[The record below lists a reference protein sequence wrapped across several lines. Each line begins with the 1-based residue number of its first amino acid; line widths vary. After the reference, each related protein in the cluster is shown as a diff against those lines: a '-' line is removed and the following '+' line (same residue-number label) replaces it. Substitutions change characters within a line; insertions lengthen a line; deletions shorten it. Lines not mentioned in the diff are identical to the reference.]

1 MKKSLEE
8 LVRATLAELPVP
20 RRIACIRL
28 PLPPGGGGPPPG
40 PEARAALAG
49 ALLRAAPRVT
59 PVREH
64 PRALWA
70 DAGGMQRRGGDAA
83 VADALLA
90 AAREAGFPVQVGIAG
105 TCIAAAAA
113 TRERGTA
120 VRVVPPGADAR
131 YLRRRPLSL
140 LPVPRD
146 LRETLALL
154 GIRHCGA
161 LAALDAADVEL
172 RFGSAGLAAWR
183 LARAEDPRWPFR
195 PPAPGVAQ
203 AEAEFD
209 PPIDST
215 EPLRFVLPGLIEAVC
230 RQLGGRQR
238 IPARL
243 SLVLTVEGAARHD
256 DAREV
261 RPARAT
267 ADARVLA
274 ELCRR
279 AAESPPPGGPV
290 AGVRLEALD
299 EGAPRA
305 DQLDAFHP
313 PAPDP
318 GALHAALLPVFA
330 RWGDG
335 ALSAAVLH
343 GAHLPAEHAAW
354 EPLGSDAIAAFAHAH
369 PSPPADPP
377 AGVAELG
384 RATLELCLRRLPEPR
399 PVRVREG
406 AGRRPLEVELQSVD
420 TAPLGGTGESFPQG
434 AWKTRSEGPERISG
448 GWWAAGSAR
457 EYWRVESPGGWLAV
471 VFRDAASGGWY
482 LEGWFD

>member
-1 MKKSLEE
+1 MKQSLEE
-8 LVRATLAELPVP
+8 LVRAALADLPVR

-28 PLPPGGGGPPPG
+28 PLRDGAPPPG

-70 DAGGMQRRGGDAA
+70 DASGMQRRGGDAA

-90 AAREAGFPVQVGIAG
+90 AAREAGFQVQVGIAG
-105 TCIAAAAA
+105 SCIAAAAA

-140 LPVPRD
+140 LPIPRD

-154 GIRHCGA
+154 GIRGCGA
-161 LAALDAADVEL
+161 LADLDAADVEL

-195 PPAPGVAQ
+195 PPVPGVAS

-215 EPLRFVLPGLIEAVC
+215 EPLRFVLPGLIDAVC
-230 RQLGGRQR
+230 RQLDARQR

-243 SLVLTVEGAARHD
+243 SLVLTVDGETRHD

-279 AAESPPPGGPV
+279 AAETPPPGGPV

-305 DQLDAFHP
+305 DQLDAFRT

-369 PSPPADPP
+369 PHPPDDPP
-377 AGVAELG
+377 EGVTELG
-384 RATLELCLRRLPEPR
+384 RASLELCLRRLLEPC

-406 AGRRPLEVELQSVD
+406 AGRRPLEVELQSVG
-420 TAPLGGTGESFPQG
+420 TAKLGATGESFPPG
-434 AWKTRSEGPERISG
+434 MWKTRSEGPERISG

-471 VFRDAASGGWY
+471 VFRDAASGEWY

>member
-1 MKKSLEE
+1 MQSLEE
-8 LVRATLAELPVP
+8 LVRTTLADLRVP

-28 PLPPGGGGPPPG
+28 PPREGGVA

-70 DAGGMQRRGGDAA
+70 DASGMARRGGDAA
-83 VADALLA
+83 VAGALLG
-90 AAREAGFPVQVGIAG
+90 AAREAGFEVKVGIAG
-105 TCIAAAAA
+105 SCIAAAAA
-113 TRERGTA
+113 TRERGTP

-140 LPVPRD
+140 LPAPRD

-154 GIRHCGA
+154 GIRSCGA
-161 LAALDAADVEL
+161 LADLDAADVEL
-172 RFGSAGLAAWR
+172 RFGAPGVAAWR

-195 PPAPGVAQ
+195 PPAPGVAS

-215 EPLRFVLPGLIEAVC
+215 EPLRFVLPGLIDAVC
-230 RQLGGRQR
+230 RQLAARQR

-243 SLVLTVEGAARHD
+243 RLVLAVDGVERHD

-279 AAESPPPGGPV
+279 AAEEPPADGPL
-290 AGVRLEALD
+290 AGVRLEAVD
-299 EGAPRA
+299 EGAARA
-305 DQLDAFHP
+305 DQLDAFRP

-369 PSPPADPP
+369 PAPPDEAT
-377 AGVAELG
+377 AGVTELG
-384 RATLELCLRRLPEPR
+384 RACLDLCLRRLPEPR

-406 AGRRPLEVELQSVD
+406 AGRRPLEVEVQSVER
-420 TAPLGGTGESFPQG
+420 APLGGAGESFPQG
-434 AWKTRSEGPERISG
+434 AWKTRCEGPERISG

-457 EYWRVESPGGWLAV
+457 EYWRVESPEGWLAV
-471 VFRDAASGGWY
+471 VFRDAAAGGWY
-482 LEGWFD
+482 LEGWYD

>member
-1 MKKSLEE
+1 MKESLES
-8 LVRATLAELPVP
+8 LVRAVLADLPVP
-20 RRIACIRL
+20 RRIACVRL
-28 PLPPGGGGPPPG
+28 PPPEGGAPPPA

-70 DAGGMQRRGGDAA
+70 DASGMERRGGDAA
-83 VADALLA
+83 VAQALLQ
-90 AAREAGFPVQVGIAG
+90 AAREAGFEARVGIAG
-105 TCIAAAAA
+105 SCIAAAAA
-113 TRERGTA
+113 TRERGTPF
-120 VRVVPPGADAR
+120 RVVPPGGDAR
-131 YLRRRPLSL
+131 YLRRRSLGILPL
-140 LPVPRD
+140 PRD

-154 GIRHCGA
+154 GIRTCGA
-161 LAALDAADVEL
+161 LAALGAADVEL
-172 RFGSAGLAAWR
+172 RFGAPGVAAWR

-195 PPAPGVAQ
+195 PAAPGLAL
-203 AEAEFD
+203 AEAELD

-215 EPLRFVLPGLIEAVC
+215 EPLRFVLPGLVDAVC
-230 RQLGGRQR
+230 RQLAARQR

-243 SLVLTVEGAARHD
+243 RLVLAVDGVVRTEEI
-256 DAREV
+256 REV

-274 ELCRR
+274 DLCRR
-279 AAESPPPGGPV
+279 AIEAPPPGGPV
-290 AGVRLEALD
+290 AGVRLEAVD
-299 EGAPRA
+299 EGLVRA
-305 DQLDAFHP
+305 DQLDAFRP
-313 PAPDP
+313 AAPDP
-318 GALHAALLPVFA
+318 GAVHAALLPVFA

-354 EPLGSDAIAAFAHAH
+354 EALGSDAIAAFAHAH
-369 PSPPADPP
+369 PAPAADAP
-377 AGVAELG
+377 AGVTELG
-384 RATLELCLRRLPEPR
+384 RATLDLCLRRLPEPL

-420 TAPLGGTGESFPQG
+420 TARLGGAGESFPQG
-434 AWKTRSEGPERISG
+434 TWKTRSEGPERISG

-457 EYWRVESPGGWLAV
+457 EYWRVESPGGWLGV
-471 VFRDAASGGWY
+471 LFRDAADGGWY

>member
-1 MKKSLEE
+1 MKQTLEE
-8 LVRATLAELPVP
+8 LVRGALADLAPVG

-28 PLPPGGGGPPPG
+28 PPRDGAPEPGD
-40 PEARAALAG
+40 EVRAALAG

-59 PVREH
+59 PVRGH

-70 DAGGMQRRGGDAA
+70 DAGGMERRGGDAA
-83 VADALLA
+83 VARALLA
-90 AAREAGFPVQVGIAG
+90 AAREAGFEVRVGIAG

-113 TRERGTA
+113 TRERGTPF
-120 VRVVPPGADAR
+120 RVVPPGADAR

-140 LPVPRD
+140 LPAPRD
-146 LRETLALL
+146 LRETLGLL
-154 GIRHCGA
+154 GIRTCGA
-161 LAALDAADVEL
+161 LAGLDPADVEL
-172 RFGSAGLAAWR
+172 RFGAAGVAAWR
-183 LARAEDPRWPFR
+183 LAGADDPRWPFR
-195 PPAPGVAQ
+195 PPAPGVAS

-215 EPLRFVLPGLIEAVC
+215 EPLRFVLPGLIDAVC
-230 RQLGGRQR
+230 RQLAARQR

-243 SLVLTVEGAARHD
+243 RLVLEVDGAARHD

-261 RPARAT
+261 RPARPT
-267 ADARVLA
+267 AEPRVLA
-274 ELCRR
+274 DLCRR
-279 AAESPPPGGPV
+279 AAEAPPPGGPL
-290 AGVRLEALD
+290 AGVRLEAVD
-299 EGAPRA
+299 EGAARA
-305 DQLDAFHP
+305 DQLDAFRP

-343 GAHLPAEHAAW
+343 GAHLPAEHATW

-369 PSPPADPP
+369 PSPPEEA
-377 AGVAELG
+377 AGGVTELG
-384 RATLELCLRRLPEPR
+384 RACLELCLRRLPEPR
-399 PVRVREG
+399 RVRVREG
-406 AGRRPLEVELQSVD
+406 AGRRPLEVDLQSPSTVQ
-420 TAPLGGTGESFPQG
+420 LGREGESFPRG
-434 AWKTRSEGPERISG
+434 VWKTRSEGPERISG

-457 EYWRVESPGGWLAV
+457 EYWRVESPDGWLGV
-471 VFRDAASGGWY
+471 LFRDAGSGGWY

>member
-1 MKKSLEE
+1 MQSLEE
-8 LVRATLAELPVP
+8 LVRTTLADLRVP
-20 RRIACIRL
+20 RRIACVRL
-28 PLPPGGGGPPPG
+28 PPREGGVA

-70 DAGGMQRRGGDAA
+70 DASGMARRGGDAA
-83 VADALLA
+83 VAQALLG
-90 AAREAGFPVQVGIAG
+90 AAREAGFTVKVGIAG

-113 TRERGTA
+113 TRERGTP

-140 LPVPRD
+140 LPAPRD

-154 GIRHCGA
+154 GIRSCGA
-161 LAALDAADVEL
+161 LADLGAADVEL
-172 RFGSAGLAAWR
+172 RFGAPGVAAWR
-183 LARAEDPRWPFR
+183 LARADDPRWPFR
-195 PPAPGVAQ
+195 PSAPGVAS

-215 EPLRFVLPGLIEAVC
+215 EPLRFVLPGLIDAVC
-230 RQLGGRQR
+230 RQLAARQR

-243 SLVLTVEGAARHD
+243 RLVLAVDGAERRD

-279 AAESPPPGGPV
+279 AAEEPSPGGPL
-290 AGVRLEALD
+290 AGVRLEAVD
-299 EGAPRA
+299 EGAARA
-305 DQLDAFHP
+305 DQLDAFRP

-369 PSPPADPP
+369 PSPPDEA
-377 AGVAELG
+377 AEGVAELG
-384 RATLELCLRRLPEPR
+384 RACLDLCLRRLPEPR

-406 AGRRPLEVELQSVD
+406 AGRRPLEVEVQSVD
-420 TAPLGGTGESFPQG
+420 RAPLGAAGESFPPG
-434 AWKTRSEGPERISG
+434 VWKTRCEGPERISG

-471 VFRDAASGGWY
+471 VFRDAAAGGWY
-482 LEGWFD
+482 LEGWYD